1 MFDLDKWQEILSTI
15 NKNRMR
21 TFLTG
26 FSVAWGIFMLIVLLG
41 SGKGLQNGIDAQFRQ
56 DAVNTIWFGPG
67 STTKTYEG
75 LKAGREI
82 KFTNE
87 DYEYVRDRLEGV
99 DKISGRY
106 YMWQNRVISY
116 KKEYGFFD
124 LICVNPDYQDIE
136 SAVMI
141 EGRYVN
147 DIDIQKRRKVA
158 VIGPP
163 VQKALFK
170 NGKNPIGEYIKINDV
185 PFMVVGVF
193 SDKNERDMTR
203 VYLPITTAQMISGGA
218 NRIHNLSITSTLSA
232 KESEEFEKELRA
244 DFAKRHKFD
253 TEDLNAMWISNT
265 IKEYKMFTNLFLGI
279 QIFVSII
286 GAFTIIAGIVGVSNI
301 MIIVV
306 NERTKEIGIR
316 KAIGATPGSIVG
328 MILLEA
334 VFITGL
340 AGYIGLIGGIGVLEL
355 VSSVIP
361 SESQFFQNPE
371 VDFNIAVISTL
382 VLILAGTLAGLMP
395 SLRASR
401 IRPVVAL
408 RDE

>member
-1 MFDLDKWQEILSTI
+1 MFDIDKWQEILSTI

-41 SGKGLQNGIDAQFRQ
+41 SGKGLQNGIDKQFRQ

-67 STTKTYEG
+67 TTSKNYEG

-99 DKISGRY
+99 EKISGRY
-106 YMWQNRVISY
+106 FMWQNRVISY
-116 KKEYGFFD
+116 KKEYGVFD
-124 LICVNPDYQDIE
+124 LICVHPDYQDIE
-136 SAVMI
+136 SAVM
-141 EGRYVN
+141 EQGRYVN
-147 DIDIQKRRKVA
+147 TVDIQKRRKVA
-158 VIGPP
+158 VIGRP

-170 NGKNPIGEYIKINDV
+170 DKKNPIGEYIKINNV

-193 SDKNERDMTR
+193 SDKTERDETR

-218 NRIHNLSITSTLSA
+218 NRIQNLTIISNLSA
-232 KESEEFEKELRA
+232 KESEQFEKDLRA
-244 DFAKRHKFD
+244 DFAKRHRFD
-253 TEDLNAMWISNT
+253 VEDQNAMWIFNRL
-265 IKEYKMFTNLFLGI
+265 KEYKMFSNLFLGI
-279 QIFVSII
+279 QIFVSVI

-306 NERTKEIGIR
+306 NERTKEIGVR
-316 KAIGATPGSIVG
+316 KAIGATPMSIVG

-340 AGYIGLIGGIGVLEL
+340 AGYIGLIAGIGTLEL

-361 SESQFFQNPE
+361 ENQFFLNPE
-371 VDFNIAVISTL
+371 VDFRIAVISTL